1 MDRLQRMLHE
11 VVAELGLTRP
21 RDASGETSSEP
32 NAARSRSWL
41 ELEARR
47 FLRELDPDSQEGLW
61 FDAVAEAYPSRLEA
75 AIAYVREVGPSRT
88 LPDR

>member
-11 VVAELGLTRP
+11 VASELGLRPPEATREP
-21 RDASGETSSEP
+21 RRPS
-32 NAARSRSWL
+32 AAPDRACL

-75 AIAYVREVGPSRT
+75 AIAYVREVGPGRRSGR
-88 LPDR
+88 